1 MRTTK
6 HKLGYRLVLCL
17 VVLMLFLVTC
27 LTNKN
32 SGLVLV
38 IIKHLN
44 TPEIQEK
51 LKMAQVCTLGSKLFW
66 SWSKFFRKID
76 SGHQLGNFQVI
87 DVNSFVRNASNRFR
101 EAYLWIFV
109 KCIKL
114 AANYLHLHSFPSPR
128 LPQISPTTL
137 QMIYRDTTEE

>member
-1 MRTTK
+1 MLKKHDLGITPYIENISSRDQSLVRMGTSRVYVTFVPSNVKTT
-6 HKLGYRLVLCL
+6 GCPIGSN
-17 VVLMLFLVTC
+17 LFL
-27 LTNKN
+27 
-32 SGLVLV
+32 
-38 IIKHLN
+38 
-44 TPEIQEK
+44 
-51 LKMAQVCTLGSKLFW
+51 

-87 DVNSFVRNASNRFR
+87 DVNSFVRYASNRFR